1 VSLPADIAR
10 LVGAIHAAPQLLV
23 YSFAGAGSQAL
34 YWLHAVAGSSRTLL
48 EARDCYAAAALADLL
63 GAPPAQA
70 VSAETALAMAAWS
83 AQRAA
88 ALAPGAPRLGVACT
102 AAIATDRAR
111 RGADRTWV
119 AVQRAEGGSPALY
132 ELALA
137 KSADRLT
144 QEAQV
149 SRLVIEA
156 IARACGLVG

>member
-1 VSLPADIAR
+1 MSLPADIVR
-10 LVGAIHAAPQLLV
+10 LVSAIHAAPPLLV

-34 YWLHAVAGSSRTLL
+34 YWLHAVAGSSRTVL
-48 EARDCYAAAALADLL
+48 EARDCYAATALAELL

-70 VSAETALAMAAWS
+70 VSADTAAAMAAWS
-83 AQRAA
+83 ARRAV

-111 RGADRTWV
+111 RGADRAWV
-119 AVQRAEGGSPALY
+119 AVQRADGGDPTLY

-137 KSADRLT
+137 KGAGRLT

-156 IARACGLVG
+156 IARACEVTS